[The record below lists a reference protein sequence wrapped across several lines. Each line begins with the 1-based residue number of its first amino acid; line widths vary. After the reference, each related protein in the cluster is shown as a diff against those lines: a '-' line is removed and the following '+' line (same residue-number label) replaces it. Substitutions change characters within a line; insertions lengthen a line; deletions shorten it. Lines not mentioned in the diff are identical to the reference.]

1 MGRIYLENFG
11 GSKLFTCKSC
21 DSFLTS
27 KEQLL
32 STRFTGATG
41 RAYLFDKVVNLKQ
54 RYTHLFSFTTILNHY
69 LILFCIISF

>member
-1 MGRIYLENFG
+1 MGRVFLENFG

-21 DSFLTS
+21 DTFLTS

-41 RAYLFDKVVNLKQ
+41 RAFLFDKVVNLKQ
-54 RYTHLFSFTTILNHY
+54 RLVVFCFKLNSKSSYH
-69 LILFCIISF
+69 FKC